1 MIEKKIPTEKTN
13 PIDNIIGSQL
23 TDERIKAL
31 ENAIDR
37 LNSEIT
43 FEVNA
48 FTGNVAQVQSLI
60 ENATQSTSTTA
71 TDLGK
76 LLQKYEENSSQL
88 HSKIVTLSLLPQKN
102 KETLL
107 GIVPEIGQEV
117 EKIHSKRMQGIES
130 TLLNLQKSLAEKT
143 ESHVKILKDLSKK
156 LQEGL
161 NAGVS
166 GQKES
171 IEQVANSTIKKMH
184 EHQIEQS
191 KKQEEVF
198 QKFVNHTEQEIK
210 SVTSNHGSKFI
221 RNTAICMI
229 LSVIAGG
236 VSGWYIN
243 TYFPKLVT
251 FHKSGNVTIHDSAVR
266 VWDTEKVKNNSKK
279 K

>member
-1 MIEKKIPTEKTN
+1 MAKKKIPTEKTN

-76 LLQKYEENSSQL
+76 LLQKYEE
-88 HSKIVTLSLLPQKN
+88 
-102 KETLL
+102 
-107 GIVPEIGQEV
+107 
-117 EKIHSKRMQGIES
+117 KIHSKRMQGIES

-143 ESHVKILKDLSKK
+143 ESHVKILKDLSKQ

-171 IEQVANSTIKKMH
+171 IDQVANSTIKKMH
-184 EHQIEQS
+184 ELQIEQS
-191 KKQEEVF
+191 KKAW
-198 QKFVNHTEQEIK
+198 N
-210 SVTSNHGSKFI
+210 
-221 RNTAICMI
+221 
-229 LSVIAGG
+229 
-236 VSGWYIN
+236 
-243 TYFPKLVT
+243 
-251 FHKSGNVTIHDSAVR
+251 
-266 VWDTEKVKNNSKK
+266 
-279 K
+279 